1 MSIIDFENQFN
12 DLVTETLSDVPKEEL
27 KEYFGDTLLV
37 DEILRILDSVF
48 SDEELEEILKKARVG
63 K

>member
-12 DLVTETLSDVPKEEL
+12 DLVTETLSDTPKEKI
-27 KEYFGDTLLV
+27 KEYFGNTLLV

-48 SDEELEEILKKARVG
+48 SDEELEEMLKKAREAR
-63 K
+63 